1 MGDGGVPADLRQA
14 QARVTFSPNDAEP
27 EGGARL
33 AAAPIA
39 GRVGVLP
46 WWRTPTG
53 RRFAFGYTL
62 LSPAVLYVLL
72 LVGAPFLF
80 SLYLALSD
88 ATVGDP
94 IAAFIG
100 LANFAAALESPTFY
114 VALRNSVVFTVVA
127 FIFKSLLGTTL
138 AFLLL
143 QPFRGKKLVRGLVV
157 IPFTVPIAISVLGW
171 KWMYDSQFSVINW
184 ALSRLGLIGAY
195 GTAGWPVWL
204 GEPHLALPAIIA
216 VNVWRSF
223 PFTAIVLLAG
233 FTAVPQE
240 VIDAAKVDGTTFLQR
255 FRHVVVPM
263 IAPILFVGLLFDTVF
278 TLSDISVVLLLT
290 NGGPDNATQILP
302 TLAYQVGIL
311 AGSLGR
317 GAAISLF
324 LFPLLLPAMI
334 LLLRNL
340 RRREW

>member
-1 MGDGGVPADLRQA
+1 MTL
-14 QARVTFSPNDAEP
+14 SPSGAEP
-27 EGGARL
+27 EGGARV
-33 AAAPIA
+33 AAAPVV
-39 GRVGVLP
+39 GRVGVQP
-46 WWRTPTG
+46 WWRTPTA
-53 RRFAFGYTL
+53 RRLAFGYTL

-88 ATVGDP
+88 ANVGDP
-94 IAAFIG
+94 VAAFVG
-100 LANFAAALESPTFY
+100 LANFTAALQSPTFY
-114 VALRNSVVFTVVA
+114 VALRNSVMFTVVA
-127 FIFKSLLGTTL
+127 FIFKALLGTML

-143 QPFRGKKLVRGLVV
+143 QPFLGKKFVRGLIV
-157 IPFTVPIAISVLGW
+157 IPWTLPIAISVLGW

-204 GEPHLALPAIIA
+204 GEPHLALTAVIA

-278 TLSDISVVLLLT
+278 TLSDLSIVYLLT

-302 TLAYQVGIL
+302 TLAYQIGIQ
-311 AGSLGR
+311 AGALGR

-324 LFPLLLPAMI
+324 LFPLLLPAI
-334 LLLRNL
+334 IVLLRNL
-340 RRREW
+340 GRREW